1 MTSGRVTSAPGGNG
15 AGRWR
20 IRDGS
25 QAELVVGAGLVAVV
39 LVGGAVLRAW
49 PAPDA
54 IDHLV
59 WHVVPSGQHTP
70 LYTGMARLRAP
81 AVAGGV
87 AVVFLL
93 TVGRN
98 RWRALACLVGPL
110 LALVLSELAVK
121 PAVGRTLGGSLSY
134 PSGSTVGAVVVATAA
149 FLAAPRRLR
158 PVVAVVALSY
168 AGLMAVSVVATG
180 SHYPTDALAGLAFG
194 AGIMLLTDGALA
206 RAGRWWGPR
215 REPAAPS

>member
-1 MTSGRVTSAPGGNG
+1 MTPGPAGDG
-15 AGRWR
+15 AGGRR
-20 IRDGS
+20 FRDGP
-25 QAELVVGAGLVAVV
+25 QAELVVGAGLVGVV

-54 IDHLV
+54 LDHLV
-59 WHVVPSGQHTP
+59 WHVVPSGTTTP
-70 LYTGMARLRAP
+70 LYTWMARLRAP
-81 AVAGGV
+81 AVAV
-87 AVVFLL
+87 AATALFLV

-110 LALVLSELAVK
+110 VALVLSELVVK

-134 PSGSTVGAVVVATAA
+134 PSGSTVGAAAVATAA

-158 PVVAVVALSY
+158 PWVAVVAAAY
-168 AGLMAVSVVATG
+168 AGLMAVAMVATG

-194 AGIMLLTDGALA
+194 AGVVLLTDGALA
-206 RAGRWWGPR
+206 RAGRWWGR
-215 REPAAPS
+215 RRAVAPPS